1 MSKFIVQ
8 MLDAYTGEV
17 LDTDEEVFDSQEVA
31 QDYADEWG
39 SNFSVGA
46 EELRLRGR
54 DYTPREDVEFVVEE
68 IDD

>member
-8 MLDAYTGEV
+8 MLNALTGEV
-17 LDTDEEVFDSQEVA
+17 LDTDEEVFDNEDDAQE
-31 QDYADEWG
+31 YADEWA

-54 DYTPREDVEFVVEE
+54 EYTPREDVEFVVEE
-68 IDD
+68 LDE